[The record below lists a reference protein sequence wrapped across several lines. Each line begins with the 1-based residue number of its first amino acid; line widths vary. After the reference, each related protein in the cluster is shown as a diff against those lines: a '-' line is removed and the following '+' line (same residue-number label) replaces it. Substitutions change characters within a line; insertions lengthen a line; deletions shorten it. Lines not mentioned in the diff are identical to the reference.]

1 MEWSERIRA
10 GVLLILR
17 LLVCYLIA
25 SFGTALVLAAGSPGG
40 HVPATIA
47 LLIFPV
53 LPYWLAKG
61 FLFILLGKSHGP
73 VDFSRDIALLVLF
86 ICFFIGAWFAVHRW
100 TVRVRLGRAH
110 EKPIASP
117 DHAGSSSRNA
127 RTERRLQDGRDAASR
142 HLHNP
147 EYAADYAQANGL
159 DLDDVHSLIRA
170 GKLFAYWHRG
180 VLFVGDKR
188 PDAAVGAISPSV
200 SGGA

>member
-1 MEWSERIRA
+1 MEWPERIRA
-10 GVLLILR
+10 GLPLVLR
-17 LLVCYLIA
+17 LVVCYLIA
-25 SFGTALVLAAGSPGG
+25 SFGMALLLVAGSPGG

-47 LLIFPV
+47 LLIFPI

-61 FLFILLGKSHGP
+61 VLFVLLGKSPGP
-73 VDFSRDIALLVLF
+73 VDLSRYIALLVLF

-100 TVRVRLGRAH
+100 TVRVRLRRAH

-117 DHAGSSSRNA
+117 DHAGSSPRNA
-127 RTERRLQDGRDAASR
+127 RMERRLQEGRDAASR

-147 EYAADYAQANGL
+147 KYVADYSQANGL

-170 GKLFAYWHRG
+170 GKLFAYWHHG
-180 VLFVGDKR
+180 ILFVGDKR
-188 PDAAVGAISPSV
+188 PAVAIGAISPSA